1 MKSTTLLHNSRIC
14 LFAGRPAFAP
24 RLLIRRF
31 SAESAPLPDLEAAIR
46 EDLTSRPVNEIFEY
60 LTSTNSHLLNIALAD
75 FLPSSCYPAGFS
87 KADLQISRQKGGR
100 KSDEI
105 YGETSL
111 PLGHHLVHFPP
122 QVLSSDLLPDGTD
135 TLHFPG
141 PPFARRLWTGGS
153 LSFNRNTHFA
163 LHTKNMSA
171 MCKEEV
177 TDVWTKGQ
185 EGHEKI
191 FVTIRRRI
199 GGFSHAYEPRRWSER
214 PEPEWGSI
222 DDNSSQWGLKSK
234 MGKLA
239 LVETRNLVFM
249 REKPKIHA
257 RRDSQL
263 FSSTAMKRLMRKKK

>member
-1 MKSTTLLHNSRIC
+1 MKSTTLLHNSRTC
-14 LFAGRPAFAP
+14 LFASRSTFAP

-31 SAESAPLPDLEAAIR
+31 SAESTPLPDLEKAIR
-46 EDLTSRPVNEIFEY
+46 EDLTSRPVNDILEY
-60 LTSTNSHLLNIALAD
+60 LTTTNSHLLNITLAD

-87 KADLQISRQKGGR
+87 KANLQTPRNKTQLKR
-100 KSDEI
+100 DEI
-105 YGETSL
+105 YGENSL

-141 PPFARRLWTGGS
+141 FPFVRRLWTGGS

-163 LHTKNMSA
+163 LHTSNMCA

-177 TDVWTKGQ
+177 ADVWTKGR
-185 EGHEKI
+185 EGDEKV

-199 GGFSHAYEPRRWSER
+199 GGFSHAYEPPRWSGR

-222 DDNSSQWGLKSK
+222 DGTVSQWGLKSK

-249 REKPKIHA
+249 RKKPMSYA
-257 RRDSQL
+257 RRVSQL
-263 FSSTAMKRLMRKKK
+263 LSSTGVKRLVRK

>member
-1 MKSTTLLHNSRIC
+1 MKSTTLLHNSRTC
-14 LFAGRPAFAP
+14 LFAVRPTFVP
-24 RLLIRRF
+24 PLLNRRF
-31 SAESAPLPDLEAAIR
+31 SAESTPLPDLEAAIR
-46 EDLTSRPVNEIFEY
+46 EDLTSRPVNEILEY

-75 FLPSSCYPAGFS
+75 FLPSSCYPAGFF
-87 KADLQISRQKGGR
+87 KANLQTPGNKQRL

-122 QVLSSDLLPDGTD
+122 QVLSSDLLSDGTD
-135 TLHFPG
+135 ALHFPG
-141 PPFARRLWTGGS
+141 PPFVRRLWTGGY
-153 LSFNRNTHFA
+153 LSFNRNTNFA
-163 LHTKNMSA
+163 LHTNNMRA

-185 EGHEKI
+185 EGDEKV

-199 GGFSHAYEPRRWSER
+199 GGFSHAYEPPRWSGR

-222 DDNSSQWGLKSK
+222 DGKVNQWGLKSK

-239 LVETRNLVFM
+239 LIETRNLVFM
-249 REKPKIHA
+249 RKKPKSQA
-257 RRDSQL
+257 RRSSQL
-263 FSSTAMKRLMRKKK
+263 LSSSGVKRLMRK